1 MLAATTVADV
11 TDTVHGVDFS
21 GARQAGHGIWL
32 AEATVDGDTLCIE
45 DCQSAAD
52 RFGVADRAPCLGRL
66 VEFCRA
72 ASVVGM
78 DFPFG
83 VPAVLHDRETWTG
96 AVEWVTTVAHDA
108 DGFQRECK
116 ERAEAATDGERT
128 NLLRETDGPVGA
140 MCPYAQYIYKQTF
153 HGIRDVLAPLARDP
167 AVVVAPMQSGDGD
180 DAETRL
186 CEVYPAAA
194 LAGLDLPAEAYKDS
208 DGPAR
213 DRRRA
218 IVDGLEAE
226 TPVEYAEGIR
236 GALVDDA
243 GGDAIDSVVAAL
255 ATHRAVEAGFEPD
268 RPYDPVEGHI
278 YV

>member
-1 MLAATTVADV
+1 MTTC
-11 TDTVHGVDFS
+11 HGIDFS
-21 GARQAGHGIWL
+21 GARQAGHGIWIAAAT
-32 AEATVDGDTLCIE
+32 AEGDTLRIT

-66 VEFCRA
+66 VEFLRE
-72 ASVVGM
+72 ASAVGM

-83 VPAVLHDRETWTG
+83 VPAVCHDRDSWSD
-96 AVEWVTTVAHDA
+96 AIEWVTTVAHDA

-116 ERAEAATDGERT
+116 DRAEAATGGERT
-128 NLLRETDGPVGA
+128 NLPRETDGPVGA
-140 MCPYAQYIYKQTF
+140 MCPYAQYVYKQTF

-167 AVVVAPMQSGDGD
+167 EVAVEPMQSGERGSDPT
-180 DAETRL
+180 TRL

-194 LAGLDLPAEAYKDS
+194 LAGLDLPAEAYKAS

-226 TPVEYAEGIR
+226 TPIEYADGIR
-236 GALVDDA
+236 GVLVDDA
-243 GGDAIDSVVAAL
+243 GGDAIDSVVAAI
-255 ATHRAVEAGFEPD
+255 ATHRARRADFEPD

>member
-1 MLAATTVADV
+1 M
-11 TDTVHGVDFS
+11 TDTVHGIDFS
-21 GARQAGHGIWL
+21 GAQQAGHGVWL
-32 AEATVDGDTLCIE
+32 AEATVDGDTLLIE
-45 DCQSAAD
+45 GCQSAAD

-66 VEFCRA
+66 VEFLRE

-96 AVEWVTTVAHDA
+96 AVEWVTTVAGDA

-116 ERAEAATDGERT
+116 DRAEAHTGGERT

-140 MCPYAQYIYKQTF
+140 MCPYAQYVYKQTF
-153 HGIRDVLAPLARDP
+153 HGIRDVLAPLARAP
-167 AVVVAPMQSGDGD
+167 GVVVEPMQSADEDGESGDV
-180 DAETRL
+180 TRL

-194 LAGLDLPAEAYKDS
+194 LAGLDLPAAAYKDS
-208 DGPAR
+208 GGRAR

-255 ATHRAVEAGFEPD
+255 ATHRAQEGGFEPD
-268 RPYDPVEGHI
+268 RAYDPVEGPI

>member
-1 MLAATTVADV
+1 MTATRY
-11 TDTVHGVDFS
+11 GIDFS
-21 GARQAGHGIWL
+21 GASDAGHGIWI
-32 AEATVDGDTLCIE
+32 ATATADGDALLIE
-45 DCQSAAD
+45 DCRSAAD

-66 VEFCRA
+66 VEFLRDA
-72 ASVVGM
+72 PVAGL

-83 VPAVLHDRETWTG
+83 VPAALHDRADWPG

-116 ERAEAATDGERT
+116 DRAESVPGSDRT

-140 MCPYAQYIYKQTF
+140 MCPYAQYVYKQTF

-167 AVVVAPMQSGDGD
+167 EVAVEPMGAGANGGGSSDGSD
-180 DAETRL
+180 GPTRL
-186 CEVYPAAA
+186 CEVYPAAT
-194 LAGLDLPAEAYKDS
+194 LAGLDLPAEAYKD
-208 DGPAR
+208 DGGRAR

-226 TPVEYAEGIR
+226 TPVEYAEGVR
-236 GALVDDA
+236 GRLVDDA

-255 ATHRAVEAGFEPD
+255 ATHRAESGGFEPD
-268 RPYDPVEGHI
+268 RPYDGREGHI